1 MPSPAPLPKHH
12 TPLPPVAALPAG
24 SHRAWGFLIDIA
36 VFVSVFAVI
45 FGIYSIGRSWL
56 GPVKVEAEISQ
67 NPRSLPLYAMYSL
80 VRILVAYAIS
90 LVFALAYGY
99 IAAKSKRAEMVLI
112 PLLDI
117 LQSIP
122 VLSFL
127 PGVMLAMVALFPSR

>member
-1 MPSPAPLPKHH
+1 MPSPVPLSQHQVPI
-12 TPLPPVAALPAG
+12 PPPEKRPAG
-24 SHRAWGFLIDIA
+24 SRWAYAFLIDIA
-36 VFVSVFAVI
+36 VFIAVFGVI
-45 FGIYSIGRSWL
+45 FGVYSIGRSWL

-67 NPRSLPLYAMYSL
+67 NPWSLPLYATYSL

-99 IAAKSKRAEMVLI
+99 AAAKSKRAEIVLI

-122 VLSFL
+122 VLSF
-127 PGVMLAMVALFPSR
+127 FPV